1 MIGAIPLVVRSR
13 EELRTALADASRPV
27 GLVPTMG
34 ALHEG
39 HASLIRRARAESAT
53 VVVSIFVNPMQ
64 FETPSDLTAYP
75 RSLDPDVAL
84 CAAEA
89 VDIVFAPAV
98 DEVYPPGAGASVHPG
113 PIAEGLEGAARP
125 GHFVGVA
132 TVVAILLG
140 LVGPE
145 RAYFGEKDG
154 QQLRVVARMALDLG
168 MPTAVVGC
176 PTVRERDGL
185 AMSSRNAR
193 LTAEGRAAA
202 PVLRSALLAAR
213 AQWLTGERDGTALR
227 DAMRTVLA
235 AEPRARIDYVSV
247 ADDGDLREIGGRAA
261 GAVLCSL
268 AAWFGDVRLIDN
280 ETLAD
285 H

>member
-13 EELRTALADASRPV
+13 EELRTALTDASRPV

-98 DEVYPPGAGASVHPG
+98 DEVYPPGTGTSVHPG

-193 LTAEGRAAA
+193 LTAEDRAAA

-213 AQWLTGERDGTALR
+213 AQWLTGERDSTALR

-285 H
+285 R

>member
-1 MIGAIPLVVRSR
+1 VIGAVPLVVRSR
-13 EELRTALADASRPV
+13 EELRTALGGAPRPV

-53 VVVSIFVNPMQ
+53 VVVSIFVNPTQ
-64 FETPSDLTAYP
+64 FETPSDLAAYP
-75 RSLDPDVAL
+75 RSLDRDVEL

-89 VDIVFAPAV
+89 VDIVFAPMV
-98 DEVYPPGAGASVHPG
+98 DDVYPPGAGTSVHPG
-113 PIAEGLEGAARP
+113 PIAEGLEGTARP

-132 TVVAILLG
+132 TVVAILFG

-154 QQLRVVARMALDLG
+154 QQLRVVGRMALDLG
-168 MPTAVVGC
+168 MSTAVVGC
-176 PTVRERDGL
+176 ATVRERDGL

-193 LTAEGRAAA
+193 LTIEGRAAA

-227 DAMRTVLA
+227 DAVHAVLA
-235 AEPRARIDYVSV
+235 AEPRARVDYVSV
-247 ADDGDLREIGGRAA
+247 ADAGDLREIEGRAP

-285 H
+285 G

>member
-1 MIGAIPLVVRSR
+1 VIGAIPLVVRSR
-13 EELRTALADASRPV
+13 EELRTALTDASRPV

-39 HASLIRRARAESAT
+39 HASLIRRARAENAT
-53 VVVSIFVNPMQ
+53 VVVSVFVNPTQ

-98 DEVYPPGAGASVHPG
+98 DEVYPPGTGTSVHPG

-154 QQLRVVARMALDLG
+154 QQLRVVARMAFDLG

-193 LTAEGRAAA
+193 LTAEDRAAA

-235 AEPRARIDYVSV
+235 AEPRATIDYVSV